1 MNLFTAQAFQLSRD
15 EHLEALENSE
25 WDVVILGAG
34 VAGAA
39 AAILATRS
47 GFRTLLV
54 DAKSFPREKVCGGC
68 LNRRAQASLERLGV
82 LRQLHQA
89 GAVPITSLHLKIDKT
104 SVVWNIPTLLSVR
117 RSTLD
122 SELVRAAIESGAFFL
137 DGVSGLVVARTDEQT
152 SKERCRQVILH
163 NTSDP
168 KGRRVSVHANCVLVA
183 DGLTRSSLRLESGW
197 TSTVQP
203 SSRIGVQRMV
213 STNQFCSANSQGS
226 FPANQL
232 QMIVS
237 KDGYVGISHTDGD
250 LVDVAGAIDP
260 KSIAKRGS
268 IAKIVCGII
277 GDDKDGPLFA
287 FKKPASKIDSFLE
300 DISDDMSQDPS
311 EDWLATPALTRSS
324 TRVASDRV
332 FLLGDSIGY
341 IEPFTG
347 EGMSWALAS
356 AEAVMPLVSRSIGS
370 PWHEGLSHEWTSW
383 VDSQRRQKQI
393 TCWWISRQL
402 RRLSVAAWTL
412 RLCNSIYPIRA
423 AIIKKVTS

>member
-1 MNLFTAQAFQLSRD
+1 MNLFTAQASQLSRD
-15 EHLEALENSE
+15 EHLEALKDSE
-25 WDVVILGAG
+25 WDLVILGAG

-39 AAILATRS
+39 AAILAARS

-82 LRQLHQA
+82 LQQLHQA

-122 SELVRAAIESGAFFL
+122 SELVRSAIDSGASFL
-137 DGVSGLVVARTDEQT
+137 DGVSGLIVPRTDEQA
-152 SKERCRQVILH
+152 SKERFRQVALQ
-163 NTSDP
+163 NMSDS
-168 KGRRVSVHANCVLVA
+168 KGRRMKVHASCVLVA

-213 STNQFCSANSQGS
+213 SISQFSSVNSQVAL
-226 FPANQL
+226 PANQL

-237 KDGYVGISHTDGD
+237 KEGYVGISHTDGN

-260 KSIAKRGS
+260 KSIAKRGGV
-268 IAKIVCGII
+268 AETVCRII
-277 GDDKDGPLFA
+277 EGGSDSSLFVS
-287 FKKPASKIDSFLE
+287 KKSNGKLASLPE
-300 DISDDMSQDPS
+300 DVSEGNS

-356 AEAVMPLVSRSIGS
+356 AEAVMPLVSKSIGS
-370 PWHEGLSHEWTSW
+370 TWHDGLSHEWTSW
-383 VDSQRRQKQI
+383 VDSQRRQKQK

>member
-1 MNLFTAQAFQLSRD
+1 MNLFTTQAFQLSR
-15 EHLEALENSE
+15 EGHLEALESSE
-25 WDVVILGAG
+25 WDIVILGAG

-39 AAILATRS
+39 AAILAARS

-82 LRQLHQA
+82 LKQLHQA
-89 GAVPITSLHLKIDKT
+89 GAIPITSLHLKIDKT

-122 SELVRAAIESGAFFL
+122 TELVRTAIDSGTFFL
-137 DGVSGLVVARTDEQT
+137 DGVSGLVVPRAD
-152 SKERCRQVILH
+152 SNPPHERCRQVVLQ
-163 NTSDP
+163 NMSEP
-168 KGRRVSVHANCVLVA
+168 KGRRINLHAQCVLVA

-213 STNQFCSANSQGS
+213 PASQFRPEGLRGS

-237 KDGYVGISHTDGD
+237 KDGYVGLSHTDGEF
-250 LVDVAGAIDP
+250 VDVAGAIDP
-260 KSIAKRGS
+260 KAISSNGGIAKTICR
-268 IAKIVCGII
+268 II
-277 GDDKDGPLFA
+277 GDCKDGPLFA
-287 FKKPASKIDSFLE
+287 EKMGVEMKSLQADA
-300 DISDDMSQDPS
+300 S

-324 TRVASDRV
+324 KRVASDRV

-356 AEAVMPLVSRSIGS
+356 AEAVMPLVSRAISS
-370 PWHEGLSHEWTSW
+370 PWHEGLSQEWTTW
-383 VDSQRRQKQI
+383 VDSQRRQKQK

-423 AIIKKVTS
+423 ALIKKVTS